1 MGDHPPVLRLS
12 VALFLVQAGFHGF
25 TASIPL
31 ALSRA
36 GRSDGDI
43 GALVGVSALVQVPAA
58 LVGGALIDRFGGMRL
73 FAIGGVAYL
82 AACVLLYLFEVGDP
96 SSTLAVTAARVLQG
110 VGFGLA
116 MPAALAVV
124 PRLVTVARRG
134 LALAV
139 AGGAH
144 NLTLVV
150 LPPLSIVVLDG
161 YGFDGVT
168 VVVAAFVGAALLVA
182 LARPVKQVE
191 SDDIQLAA
199 AKRRFGF
206 AYRRSWVA
214 PLLVTMLFV
223 AHWGVLMAYLPQR
236 AEAAGANVGLF
247 FAADG
252 LFVLL
257 ARLPAGWLADR
268 TRPIW
273 PLLTG
278 IAMTAIS
285 VVLLFPTPT
294 TPILI
299 LSGTLTGVGAALI
312 VIPILLALT
321 ERSGD
326 ADRGSAFALFSA
338 AFAAAIAAAS
348 IGTAP
353 FIGTVGFEALLGV
366 ALIAL
371 LLSAVIALLDR
382 DLVHGRPRGRGDRP
396 PEIASEPGTPIG
408 P

>member
-1 MGDHPPVLRLS
+1 MLRLS

-25 TASIPL
+25 TAAIPL

-36 GRSDGDI
+36 GRSDADI

-82 AACVLLYLFEVGDP
+82 AACALLYLFEIGDP
-96 SSTLAVTAARVLQG
+96 SSTPVVIAARVLQG

-124 PRLVTVARRG
+124 PRLVAVARRG
-134 LALAV
+134 FALAV

-150 LPPLSIVVLDG
+150 LPPLSIVVLDA

-168 VVVAAFVGAALLVA
+168 VMVAALVAVALLVA
-182 LARPVKQVE
+182 LARPVRQAAN
-191 SDDIQLAA
+191 DDVQLAA

-214 PLLVTMLFV
+214 PLVVTVLFM

-268 TRPIW
+268 MRPIW

-278 IAMTAIS
+278 IAMTALS
-285 VVLLFPTPT
+285 VVLLFPAPT

-312 VIPILLALT
+312 VIPIMLALT
-321 ERSGD
+321 QRSGD

-353 FIGTVGFEALLGV
+353 FIGMVGFEALLGA

-371 LLSAVIALLDR
+371 LLSAVVALLDR
-382 DLVHGRPRGRGDRP
+382 DLVHGRQRGRGEEP
-396 PEIASEPGTPIG
+396 PEIVAEAGAGIG